1 MIDSTN
7 TILIML
13 FIIIQVSIFI
23 SWIYFLIYTIKS
35 LKQVPKLAVFI
46 SYKNIVFPKVSVI
59 LPARNE
65 ESYIEKC
72 LGSLLKQDYSNYE
85 IVAIND
91 SSSDRTG
98 EIIQKYSTMNSKIIF
113 INAEAKPEGWTGK
126 NWACYQGYI
135 KSSGQLFLFT
145 DADTTHSS
153 STISLAVNHLLAKE
167 LDALTA
173 KPKILANDFWTKITL
188 PILWTLSVSRYSA
201 LKANDPKTSV
211 GYFFGSFF
219 IITKKAYEAVGTH
232 KAVKD
237 EIVEDGALGRKV
249 KEQCFKLRVVN
260 GEDHIHAVWAR
271 NSSTLWH
278 GLRRLMIPLYKREK
292 IKAIMMVVATFLLLI
307 YSLILL
313 PFLITMTLDKKD
325 VTVTISNYS
334 LDLILLFLTVMSILL
349 LIITNIL
356 QLKYA
361 VFQNSLYSLLFP
373 LAGSFVFIAFLSSI
387 INSGKKD
394 VIKWRGRR
402 YSIHENKI

>member
-1 MIDSTN
+1 MVFHN
-7 TILIML
+7 TILIIL
-13 FIIIQVSIFI
+13 FIIQAIIFS

-35 LKQVPKLAVFI
+35 LKGVPKLLFLK
-46 SYKNIVFPKVSVI
+46 SDENIVFPKVSVI

-65 ESYIEKC
+65 QKYIEKC
-72 LGSLLKQDYSNYE
+72 LDSLLKQDYTNYE

-98 EIIQKYSTMNSKIIF
+98 EIIQKYSTKNSKIIF

-135 KSSGQLFLFT
+135 KSTGQLFLFT

-153 STISLAVNHLLAKE
+153 STISLAVNNLLAKE

-173 KPKILANDFWTKITL
+173 IPQILANDFWTKITL
-188 PILWTLSVSRYSA
+188 PILWTLSISRYSA
-201 LKANDPKTSV
+201 LKANDPKTNV

-219 IITKKAYEAVGTH
+219 IITKKTYEAVGTH
-232 KAVKD
+232 KAVKE

-249 KEQCFKLRVVN
+249 KEQGFKLRVVH
-260 GEDHIHAVWAR
+260 GEDHIQAVWAR
-271 NSSTLWH
+271 SSSTLWH
-278 GLRRLMIPLYKREK
+278 GLRRLMVPLYKREK
-292 IKAIMMVVATFLLLI
+292 IKASLMVVATFLLLI
-307 YSLILL
+307 YSLIVL
-313 PFLITMTLDKKD
+313 PFSITMALDEKD
-325 VTVTISNYS
+325 VTLTINNYS
-334 LDLILLFLTVMSILL
+334 LDLILLFLTIMSILL

-356 QLKYA
+356 QLKYTI
-361 VFQNSLYSLLFP
+361 FQNSLYSLSFP

-394 VIKWRGRR
+394 VINWRGRR
-402 YSIHENKI
+402 YSIKEN

>member
-1 MIDSTN
+1 LVFHN
-7 TILIML
+7 TILIIL
-13 FIIIQVSIFI
+13 FIIQAIIFS

-35 LKQVPKLAVFI
+35 LKGVPKLLFLK
-46 SYKNIVFPKVSVI
+46 SYENIVFPKVSVI

-65 ESYIEKC
+65 QKYIEKC
-72 LGSLLKQDYSNYE
+72 LDSLLKQDYSNYE

-98 EIIQKYSTMNSKIIF
+98 EIIQNYSTKNSKIIF

-135 KSSGQLFLFT
+135 KSTGQLFLFT

-153 STISLAVNHLLAKE
+153 STISLAVNNLLAKE

-173 KPKILANDFWTKITL
+173 IPKILANDFWTKITL
-188 PILWTLSVSRYSA
+188 PILWTLSISRYSA
-201 LKANDPKTSV
+201 LKANDPKTNV

-219 IITKKAYEAVGTH
+219 IITKKTYEAVGTH
-232 KAVKD
+232 KAVKE

-249 KEQCFKLRVVN
+249 KEQGFKLRVVH
-260 GEDHIHAVWAR
+260 GEDHIQAVWAR

-278 GLRRLMIPLYKREK
+278 GLRRLMVPLYKREK
-292 IKAIMMVVATFLLLI
+292 IKASLMVVATFLLLI
-307 YSLILL
+307 YSLIVL
-313 PFLITMTLDKKD
+313 PFSIIMALDEKD
-325 VTVTISNYS
+325 VTLTINNYS
-334 LDLILLFLTVMSILL
+334 LDLILLFLTIMSILL
-349 LIITNIL
+349 LIITNVL
-356 QLKYA
+356 QLKYTI
-361 VFQNSLYSLLFP
+361 FQNSLYSLSFP

-394 VIKWRGRR
+394 VINWRGRR
-402 YSIHENKI
+402 YSIKEN

>member
-1 MIDSTN
+1 MVFHN
-7 TILIML
+7 TILIIL
-13 FIIIQVSIFI
+13 FIIQAIIFS

-35 LKQVPKLAVFI
+35 LKGVPKLLFLK
-46 SYKNIVFPKVSVI
+46 SYENIVFPKVSVI

-65 ESYIEKC
+65 QKYIEKC
-72 LGSLLKQDYSNYE
+72 LDSLLKQDYTNYE

-98 EIIQKYSTMNSKIIF
+98 EIIQKYSTKNSKIIF

-135 KSSGQLFLFT
+135 KSTGQLFLFT

-153 STISLAVNHLLAKE
+153 STISLAVNNLLAKE

-173 KPKILANDFWTKITL
+173 IPKILPNDFWTKITL
-188 PILWTLSVSRYSA
+188 PILWTLSISRYSA
-201 LKANDPKTSV
+201 LKANDPKTNV

-219 IITKKAYEAVGTH
+219 IITKKTYEAVGTH
-232 KAVKD
+232 KAVKE

-249 KEQCFKLRVVN
+249 KEQGFKLRVVH
-260 GEDHIHAVWAR
+260 GEDHIQAVWAR
-271 NSSTLWH
+271 SSSTLWH
-278 GLRRLMIPLYKREK
+278 GLRRLMVPLYKREK
-292 IKAIMMVVATFLLLI
+292 IKASLMVVATFLLLI
-307 YSLILL
+307 YSLIVL
-313 PFLITMTLDKKD
+313 PFSITMALDEKD
-325 VTVTISNYS
+325 VTLTINNYS
-334 LDLILLFLTVMSILL
+334 LDLILLFLNIMSILL

-356 QLKYA
+356 QLKYTI
-361 VFQNSLYSLLFP
+361 FQNSLYSLSFP

-394 VIKWRGRR
+394 VINWRGRR
-402 YSIHENKI
+402 YSIKEN

>member
-1 MIDSTN
+1 MIDSTH
-7 TILIML
+7 TILFML

-23 SWIYFLIYTIKS
+23 SWIYFLIYTIK
-35 LKQVPKLAVFI
+35 LLREVPKLSVLT
-46 SYKNIVFPKVSVI
+46 SYRNIVFPKVSVI

-72 LGSLLKQDYSNYE
+72 LCSLLKQDYSNYE

-167 LDALTA
+167 LDALTVI
-173 KPKILANDFWTKITL
+173 PKILANDFWTKITL

-201 LKANDPKTSV
+201 LKANDPKTNV

-232 KAVKD
+232 KGVK
-237 EIVEDGALGRKV
+237 EEMVEDGALGRKV

-292 IKAIMMVVATFLLLI
+292 IKAFMMVVATFFLLI
-307 YSLILL
+307 YSLIVL
-313 PFLITMTLDKKD
+313 PFSITMALDEKD
-325 VTVTISNYS
+325 VTVTIGNYS

-349 LIITNIL
+349 LIIINVL
-356 QLKYA
+356 QLKYT
-361 VFQNSLYSLLFP
+361 VFQNSLYSLFFP

-402 YSIHENKI
+402 YSIYENKI

>member
-1 MIDSTN
+1 MVFHN
-7 TILIML
+7 TILIIL
-13 FIIIQVSIFI
+13 FIIQVIIFS

-35 LKQVPKLAVFI
+35 LKGVPKLFLKP
-46 SYKNIVFPKVSVI
+46 YENIVFPKVSVI

-65 ESYIEKC
+65 QKYIEKC
-72 LGSLLKQDYSNYE
+72 LDSLLKQDYSNYE

-98 EIIQKYSTMNSKIIF
+98 EIIQKYSTKNSKIIF

-135 KSSGQLFLFT
+135 KSTGQLFLFT

-153 STISLAVNHLLAKE
+153 STISLAVNNLLARE

-173 KPKILANDFWTKITL
+173 IPKILANDFWTKITL
-188 PILWTLSVSRYSA
+188 PVLWTLSISRYSA
-201 LKANDPKTSV
+201 LKANDPKTNV

-219 IITKKAYEAVGTH
+219 IITKKTYEAVGTH
-232 KAVKD
+232 KAVKE

-249 KEQCFKLRVVN
+249 KEQGFKLRVVH
-260 GEDHIHAVWAR
+260 GEDHIQAVWAR
-271 NSSTLWH
+271 SSSTLWH
-278 GLRRLMIPLYKREK
+278 GLRRLMVPLYKREK
-292 IKAIMMVVATFLLLI
+292 IKASLMVVATFLLLI
-307 YSLILL
+307 YSLIVL
-313 PFLITMTLDKKD
+313 PFSITMALDEKD
-325 VTVTISNYS
+325 VNLTINNYS
-334 LDLILLFLTVMSILL
+334 LDLILLFLTIMSILL

-356 QLKYA
+356 QLKYTI
-361 VFQNSLYSLLFP
+361 FQNSLYSLSFP

-394 VIKWRGRR
+394 VINWRGRR
-402 YSIHENKI
+402 YTIKEN

>member
-1 MIDSTN
+1 MVFHN
-7 TILIML
+7 TILIIL
-13 FIIIQVSIFI
+13 FIIQAIIFS

-35 LKQVPKLAVFI
+35 LKGVPKLLFLK
-46 SYKNIVFPKVSVI
+46 SYENIVFPKVSVI

-65 ESYIEKC
+65 QKYIEKC
-72 LGSLLKQDYSNYE
+72 LDSLLKQDYSNYE

-98 EIIQKYSTMNSKIIF
+98 EIIQKYSTKNSKIIF

-135 KSSGQLFLFT
+135 KSTGQLFLFT

-153 STISLAVNHLLAKE
+153 STISLAVNNLLAKE

-173 KPKILANDFWTKITL
+173 IPQILANDFWTKITL
-188 PILWTLSVSRYSA
+188 PILWTLSISRYSA
-201 LKANDPKTSV
+201 LKANDPKTNV

-219 IITKKAYEAVGTH
+219 IITKKTYEAVGTH
-232 KAVKD
+232 KAVKE

-249 KEQCFKLRVVN
+249 KEQGFKLRVVH
-260 GEDHIHAVWAR
+260 GEDHIQAVWAR
-271 NSSTLWH
+271 SSSTLWH
-278 GLRRLMIPLYKREK
+278 GLRRLMVPLYKREK
-292 IKAIMMVVATFLLLI
+292 IKASLMVVATFLLLI
-307 YSLILL
+307 YSLIVL
-313 PFLITMTLDKKD
+313 PFSITMALDEKD
-325 VTVTISNYS
+325 VTLTINNYS
-334 LDLILLFLTVMSILL
+334 LDLILLFLTIMSILL

-356 QLKYA
+356 QLKYTI
-361 VFQNSLYSLLFP
+361 FQNSLYSLSFP

-394 VIKWRGRR
+394 VINWRGRR
-402 YSIHENKI
+402 YSIKEN

>member
-1 MIDSTN
+1 MLHN
-7 TILIML
+7 TILIIL
-13 FIIIQVSIFI
+13 FIIQVIIFS

-35 LKQVPKLAVFI
+35 LKGVPKLLFLK
-46 SYKNIVFPKVSVI
+46 SYENIVFPKVSVI

-65 ESYIEKC
+65 EKYIEKC
-72 LGSLLKQDYSNYE
+72 LDSLLKQDYSNYE

-98 EIIQKYSTMNSKIIF
+98 EIIQKYSTKNSKIIF

-135 KSSGQLFLFT
+135 KSTGQLFLFT

-153 STISLAVNHLLAKE
+153 STISLAVDNLLAKE

-173 KPKILANDFWTKITL
+173 IPKILANDFWTKITL
-188 PILWTLSVSRYSA
+188 PILWTLSISRYSA
-201 LKANDPKTSV
+201 LKANDPKTNV

-219 IITKKAYEAVGTH
+219 IITKKTYEAVGTH
-232 KAVKD
+232 KAVKE

-249 KEQCFKLRVVN
+249 KEQGFKLRVVH
-260 GEDHIHAVWAR
+260 GEDHIQAVWAR

-278 GLRRLMIPLYKREK
+278 GLRRLMVPLYKREK
-292 IKAIMMVVATFLLLI
+292 IKASLMVVATFLLLI
-307 YSLILL
+307 YSLIVL
-313 PFLITMTLDKKD
+313 PFSITMALDEKD
-325 VTVTISNYS
+325 VTLTINNYS
-334 LDLILLFLTVMSILL
+334 LDLILLFLTIMSILL
-349 LIITNIL
+349 LIITNVL
-356 QLKYA
+356 QLKYTI
-361 VFQNSLYSLLFP
+361 FQNSLYSLSFP

-394 VIKWRGRR
+394 VINWQGRR
-402 YSIHENKI
+402 YSIKEN

>member
-1 MIDSTN
+1 MHDWFSI
-7 TILIML
+7 IQFLIIL
-13 FIIIQVSIFI
+13 FIIQVIIFS

-35 LKQVPKLAVFI
+35 LKGVPKLLFLK
-46 SYKNIVFPKVSVI
+46 SYENIVFPKVSVI

-65 ESYIEKC
+65 QKYIEKC
-72 LGSLLKQDYSNYE
+72 LDSLLKQDYSNYE

-98 EIIQKYSTMNSKIIF
+98 EIIQKYSTKNSKIIF

-135 KSSGQLFLFT
+135 KSTGQLFLFT

-153 STISLAVNHLLAKE
+153 STISLAVNNLLARE

-173 KPKILANDFWTKITL
+173 IPKILANDFWTKITL
-188 PILWTLSVSRYSA
+188 PVLWTLSISRYSA
-201 LKANDPKTSV
+201 LKANDPKTNV

-219 IITKKAYEAVGTH
+219 IITKKTYEAVGTH
-232 KAVKD
+232 KAVKE

-249 KEQCFKLRVVN
+249 KEQGFKLRVVH
-260 GEDHIHAVWAR
+260 GEDHIQAVWAR
-271 NSSTLWH
+271 SSSTLWH
-278 GLRRLMIPLYKREK
+278 GLRRLMVPLYKREK
-292 IKAIMMVVATFLLLI
+292 IKASLMVVATFLLLI
-307 YSLILL
+307 YSLIVL
-313 PFLITMTLDKKD
+313 PFSITMALDEKD
-325 VTVTISNYS
+325 VNLTINNYS
-334 LDLILLFLTVMSILL
+334 LDLILLFLTIMSILL

-356 QLKYA
+356 QLKYTI
-361 VFQNSLYSLLFP
+361 FQNSLYSLSFP

-394 VIKWRGRR
+394 VINWRGRR
-402 YSIHENKI
+402 YTIKEN

>member
-1 MIDSTN
+1 MVFHN
-7 TILIML
+7 TILIIL
-13 FIIIQVSIFI
+13 FIIQAIIFS

-35 LKQVPKLAVFI
+35 LKGVPKLLFLK
-46 SYKNIVFPKVSVI
+46 SYENIVFPKVSVI

-65 ESYIEKC
+65 QKYIEKC
-72 LGSLLKQDYSNYE
+72 LDSLLKQDYSNYE

-98 EIIQKYSTMNSKIIF
+98 EIIQKYSTKNSKIIF

-135 KSSGQLFLFT
+135 KSTGQLFLFT

-153 STISLAVNHLLAKE
+153 STISLAVNNLLAKE

-173 KPKILANDFWTKITL
+173 IPKILANDFWTKITL
-188 PILWTLSVSRYSA
+188 PILWTLSISRYSA
-201 LKANDPKTSV
+201 LKANDPKTNV

-219 IITKKAYEAVGTH
+219 IITKKTYEAVGTH
-232 KAVKD
+232 KAVKE

-249 KEQCFKLRVVN
+249 KEQGFKLRVVH
-260 GEDHIHAVWAR
+260 GEDHIQAVWAR

-278 GLRRLMIPLYKREK
+278 GLRRLMVPLYKREK
-292 IKAIMMVVATFLLLI
+292 IKASLMVVATFLLLI
-307 YSLILL
+307 YSLIVL
-313 PFLITMTLDKKD
+313 PFSITMALDEKD
-325 VTVTISNYS
+325 VTLTINNYS
-334 LDLILLFLTVMSILL
+334 LDLILLFLTIMSILL
-349 LIITNIL
+349 LIITNVL
-356 QLKYA
+356 QLKYTI
-361 VFQNSLYSLLFP
+361 FQNSLYSLSFP

-394 VIKWRGRR
+394 VINWRGRR
-402 YSIHENKI
+402 YSIKEN

>member
-1 MIDSTN
+1 MLHN
-7 TILIML
+7 TILIIL
-13 FIIIQVSIFI
+13 FIIQVIIFS

-35 LKQVPKLAVFI
+35 LKGVPKLLFLK
-46 SYKNIVFPKVSVI
+46 SYENIVFPKVSVI

-65 ESYIEKC
+65 EKYIEKC
-72 LGSLLKQDYSNYE
+72 LDSLLKQDYSNYE

-98 EIIQKYSTMNSKIIF
+98 EIIQKYSTKNSKIIF

-135 KSSGQLFLFT
+135 KSTGQLFLFT

-153 STISLAVNHLLAKE
+153 STISLAVNNLLAKE

-173 KPKILANDFWTKITL
+173 IPKILANDFWTKITL
-188 PILWTLSVSRYSA
+188 PILWTLSISRYSA
-201 LKANDPKTSV
+201 LKANDPKTNV

-219 IITKKAYEAVGTH
+219 IITKKTYEAVGTH
-232 KAVKD
+232 KAVKE

-249 KEQCFKLRVVN
+249 KEQGFKLRVVH
-260 GEDHIHAVWAR
+260 GEDHIQAVWAR

-278 GLRRLMIPLYKREK
+278 GLRRLMVPLYKREK
-292 IKAIMMVVATFLLLI
+292 IKASLMVVATFLLLI
-307 YSLILL
+307 YSLIVL
-313 PFLITMTLDKKD
+313 PFSITMALDEKD
-325 VTVTISNYS
+325 VTLTINNYS
-334 LDLILLFLTVMSILL
+334 LDLILLFLTIMSILL
-349 LIITNIL
+349 LIITNVL
-356 QLKYA
+356 QLKYTI
-361 VFQNSLYSLLFP
+361 FQNSLYSLSFP

-394 VIKWRGRR
+394 VINWQGRR
-402 YSIHENKI
+402 YSIKEN

>member
-1 MIDSTN
+1 MVFHN
-7 TILIML
+7 TILIIL
-13 FIIIQVSIFI
+13 FIIQVIIFS

-35 LKQVPKLAVFI
+35 LKGVPKLLFLK
-46 SYKNIVFPKVSVI
+46 SYENIVFPKVSVI

-65 ESYIEKC
+65 EKYIEKC
-72 LGSLLKQDYSNYE
+72 LDSLLKQDYSNYE

-98 EIIQKYSTMNSKIIF
+98 EIIQKYSTKNSKIIF

-135 KSSGQLFLFT
+135 KSTGQLFLFT

-153 STISLAVNHLLAKE
+153 STISLAVNNLLAKE

-173 KPKILANDFWTKITL
+173 IPKILANDFWTKITL
-188 PILWTLSVSRYSA
+188 PILWTLSISRYSA
-201 LKANDPKTSV
+201 LKANDPKTNV

-219 IITKKAYEAVGTH
+219 IITKKTYEAVGTH
-232 KAVKD
+232 KAVKE

-249 KEQCFKLRVVN
+249 KEQGFKLRVVH
-260 GEDHIHAVWAR
+260 GEDHIQAVWAR

-278 GLRRLMIPLYKREK
+278 GLRRLMVPLYKREK
-292 IKAIMMVVATFLLLI
+292 IKASLMVVATFLLLI
-307 YSLILL
+307 YSLIVL
-313 PFLITMTLDKKD
+313 PFSITMALDEKD
-325 VTVTISNYS
+325 VTLTINNYS
-334 LDLILLFLTVMSILL
+334 LDLILLFLTIMSILL
-349 LIITNIL
+349 LIITNVL
-356 QLKYA
+356 QLKYTI
-361 VFQNSLYSLLFP
+361 FQNSLYSLSFP

-394 VIKWRGRR
+394 VINWQGRR
-402 YSIHENKI
+402 YSIKEN

>member
-1 MIDSTN
+1 MVFHN
-7 TILIML
+7 TILIIL
-13 FIIIQVSIFI
+13 FIIQAIIFS

-35 LKQVPKLAVFI
+35 LKGVPKLLFLK
-46 SYKNIVFPKVSVI
+46 SYENIVFPKVSVI

-65 ESYIEKC
+65 QKYIEKC
-72 LGSLLKQDYSNYE
+72 LDSLLKQDYSNYE

-98 EIIQKYSTMNSKIIF
+98 EIIQKYSTKNSKIIF

-135 KSSGQLFLFT
+135 KSTGQLFLFT

-153 STISLAVNHLLAKE
+153 STISLAVNNLLAKE

-173 KPKILANDFWTKITL
+173 IPKILPNDFWTKITL
-188 PILWTLSVSRYSA
+188 PILWTLSISRYSA
-201 LKANDPKTSV
+201 LKANDPKTNV

-219 IITKKAYEAVGTH
+219 IITKKTYEAVGTH
-232 KAVKD
+232 KAVKE

-249 KEQCFKLRVVN
+249 KEQGFKLRVVH
-260 GEDHIHAVWAR
+260 GEDHIQAVWAR
-271 NSSTLWH
+271 SSSTLWH
-278 GLRRLMIPLYKREK
+278 GLRRLMVPLYKREK
-292 IKAIMMVVATFLLLI
+292 IKASLMVVATFLLLI
-307 YSLILL
+307 YSLIVL
-313 PFLITMTLDKKD
+313 PFSITMALDEKD
-325 VTVTISNYS
+325 VTLTINNYS
-334 LDLILLFLTVMSILL
+334 LDLILLFLTIMSILL

-356 QLKYA
+356 QLKYTI
-361 VFQNSLYSLLFP
+361 FQNSLYSLSFP

-394 VIKWRGRR
+394 VINWRGRR
-402 YSIHENKI
+402 YSIKEN

>member
-1 MIDSTN
+1 MVFYN
-7 TILIML
+7 TILIIL
-13 FIIIQVSIFI
+13 FIIQAIIFS

-35 LKQVPKLAVFI
+35 LKGVPKLLFLK
-46 SYKNIVFPKVSVI
+46 SYENIVFPKVSVI

-65 ESYIEKC
+65 QKYIEKC
-72 LGSLLKQDYSNYE
+72 LDSLLKQDYSNYE

-98 EIIQKYSTMNSKIIF
+98 EIIQKYSTKNSKIIF

-135 KSSGQLFLFT
+135 KSTGQLFLFT

-153 STISLAVNHLLAKE
+153 STISLAVNNLLAKE

-173 KPKILANDFWTKITL
+173 IPKILPNDFWTKITL
-188 PILWTLSVSRYSA
+188 PILWTLSISRYSA
-201 LKANDPKTSV
+201 LKANDPKTNV

-219 IITKKAYEAVGTH
+219 IITKKTYEAVGTH
-232 KAVKD
+232 KAVKE

-249 KEQCFKLRVVN
+249 KEQGFKLRVVH
-260 GEDHIHAVWAR
+260 GEDHIQAVWAR
-271 NSSTLWH
+271 SSSTLWH
-278 GLRRLMIPLYKREK
+278 GLRRLMVPLYKREK
-292 IKAIMMVVATFLLLI
+292 IKASLMVVATFLLLI
-307 YSLILL
+307 YSLIVL
-313 PFLITMTLDKKD
+313 PFSITMALDEKD
-325 VTVTISNYS
+325 VTLTINNYS
-334 LDLILLFLTVMSILL
+334 LDLILLFLTIMSILL

-356 QLKYA
+356 QLKYTI
-361 VFQNSLYSLLFP
+361 FQNSLYSLSFP

-394 VIKWRGRR
+394 VINWRGRR
-402 YSIHENKI
+402 YSIKEN

>member
-1 MIDSTN
+1 LIFHN
-7 TILIML
+7 PILIIL
-13 FIIIQVSIFI
+13 FIIQVIIFS

-35 LKQVPKLAVFI
+35 LREVPKLSFLT
-46 SYKNIVFPKVSVI
+46 SFGNIAFPKVSVI

-65 ESYIEKC
+65 EHYIEKC

-98 EIIQKYSTMNSKIIF
+98 EIIQKYSTKNSKIIF
-113 INAEAKPEGWTGK
+113 IDAAAKPDGWTGK

-135 KSSGQLFLFT
+135 KSTGELFIFT

-153 STISLAVNHLLAKE
+153 STVSLAVNHLLTNE

-173 KPKILANDFWTKITL
+173 IPKILANDFWTRITL
-188 PILWTLSVSRYSA
+188 PILWTLSIFRYSA
-201 LKANDPKTSV
+201 LKANDPKTNV

-219 IITKKAYEAVGTH
+219 IITKKTYEAVGTH
-232 KAVKD
+232 KAVKE
-237 EIVEDGALGRKV
+237 EIVEDGALGKKV
-249 KEQCFKLRVVN
+249 KEQGFKLRVVH

-278 GLRRLMIPLYKREK
+278 GLRRLMVPLYKREK
-292 IKAIMMVVATFLLLI
+292 IKASLMVVATFLLLI
-307 YSLILL
+307 YSLIVL
-313 PFLITMTLDKKD
+313 PFSINMALDEKEVTMS
-325 VTVTISNYS
+325 ISNYS
-334 LDLILLFLTVMSILL
+334 LDLLLLYLTALSILL
-349 LIITNIL
+349 LLITNVL

-361 VFQNSLYSLLFP
+361 VFQNSLYSLSFP
-373 LAGSFVFIAFLSSI
+373 LAGSFIFFAFLSSI

-394 VIKWRGRR
+394 VINWRGRR
-402 YSIHENKI
+402 YSIHEIKYK

>member
-1 MIDSTN
+1 MI
-7 TILIML
+7 
-13 FIIIQVSIFI
+13 IFS

-35 LKQVPKLAVFI
+35 LKGVPKLLFLK
-46 SYKNIVFPKVSVI
+46 SYENIVFPKVSVI

-65 ESYIEKC
+65 QKYIEKC
-72 LGSLLKQDYSNYE
+72 LDSLLKQDYSNYE

-98 EIIQKYSTMNSKIIF
+98 EIIQKYSTKNSKIIF

-135 KSSGQLFLFT
+135 KSTGQLFLFT

-153 STISLAVNHLLAKE
+153 STISLAVNNLLAKE

-173 KPKILANDFWTKITL
+173 IPKILPNDFWTKITL
-188 PILWTLSVSRYSA
+188 PILWTLSISRYSA
-201 LKANDPKTSV
+201 LKANDPKTNV

-219 IITKKAYEAVGTH
+219 IITKKTYEAVGTH
-232 KAVKD
+232 KAVKE

-249 KEQCFKLRVVN
+249 KEQGFKLRVVH
-260 GEDHIHAVWAR
+260 GEDHIQAVWAR
-271 NSSTLWH
+271 SSSTLWH
-278 GLRRLMIPLYKREK
+278 GLRRLMVPLYKREK
-292 IKAIMMVVATFLLLI
+292 IKASLMVVATFLLLI
-307 YSLILL
+307 YSLIVL
-313 PFLITMTLDKKD
+313 PFSITMALDEKD
-325 VTVTISNYS
+325 VTMTINNYS

-356 QLKYA
+356 QLKYTI
-361 VFQNSLYSLLFP
+361 FQNSLYSLSFP

-394 VIKWRGRR
+394 VINWRGRR
-402 YSIHENKI
+402 YSIQEN

>member
-1 MIDSTN
+1 MVFHN
-7 TILIML
+7 TILIIL
-13 FIIIQVSIFI
+13 FIIQAIIFS

-35 LKQVPKLAVFI
+35 LKGVPKLLFLK
-46 SYKNIVFPKVSVI
+46 SYENIVFPKVSVI

-65 ESYIEKC
+65 QKYIEKC
-72 LGSLLKQDYSNYE
+72 LDSLLKQDYSNYE

-98 EIIQKYSTMNSKIIF
+98 EIIQKYSTKNSKIIF

-135 KSSGQLFLFT
+135 KSTGQLFLFT

-153 STISLAVNHLLAKE
+153 STISLAVNNLLAKE

-173 KPKILANDFWTKITL
+173 IPKILPNDFWTKITL
-188 PILWTLSVSRYSA
+188 PILWTLSISRYSA
-201 LKANDPKTSV
+201 LKANDPKTNV

-219 IITKKAYEAVGTH
+219 IITKKTYEAVGTH
-232 KAVKD
+232 KAVKE

-249 KEQCFKLRVVN
+249 KEQGFKLRVVH
-260 GEDHIHAVWAR
+260 GEDHIQAVWAR
-271 NSSTLWH
+271 SSSTLWH
-278 GLRRLMIPLYKREK
+278 GLRRLMVPLYKREK
-292 IKAIMMVVATFLLLI
+292 IKASLMVVATFLLLI
-307 YSLILL
+307 YSLIVL
-313 PFLITMTLDKKD
+313 PFSITMALDEKD
-325 VTVTISNYS
+325 VTLTVNNYS
-334 LDLILLFLTVMSILL
+334 LDLILLFLTIMSILL

-356 QLKYA
+356 QLKYTI
-361 VFQNSLYSLLFP
+361 FQNSLYSLSFP

-394 VIKWRGRR
+394 VINWRGRR
-402 YSIHENKI
+402 YSIKEN

>member
-1 MIDSTN
+1 MVFHN
-7 TILIML
+7 TILIIL
-13 FIIIQVSIFI
+13 FIIQVIIFS

-35 LKQVPKLAVFI
+35 LKGVPKLLFLK
-46 SYKNIVFPKVSVI
+46 SYENIVFPKVSVI

-65 ESYIEKC
+65 EKYIEKC
-72 LGSLLKQDYSNYE
+72 LDSLLKQDYSNYE

-98 EIIQKYSTMNSKIIF
+98 EIIQKYSTKNSKIIF

-135 KSSGQLFLFT
+135 KSTGQLFLFT

-153 STISLAVNHLLAKE
+153 STISLAVNNLLAKE

-173 KPKILANDFWTKITL
+173 IPKILANDFWTKITL
-188 PILWTLSVSRYSA
+188 PILWTLSISRYSA
-201 LKANDPKTSV
+201 LKANDPKTNV

-219 IITKKAYEAVGTH
+219 IITKKTYEAVGTH
-232 KAVKD
+232 KAVKE

-249 KEQCFKLRVVN
+249 KEQGFKLRVVH
-260 GEDHIHAVWAR
+260 GEDHIQAVWAR

-278 GLRRLMIPLYKREK
+278 GLRRLMVPLYKREK
-292 IKAIMMVVATFLLLI
+292 IKASLMVVATFLLLI
-307 YSLILL
+307 YSLIVL
-313 PFLITMTLDKKD
+313 PFSIIMALDEKD
-325 VTVTISNYS
+325 VTLTINNYS
-334 LDLILLFLTVMSILL
+334 LDLILLFLTIMSILL
-349 LIITNIL
+349 LIITNVL
-356 QLKYA
+356 QLKYTI
-361 VFQNSLYSLLFP
+361 FQNSLYSLYFP

-394 VIKWRGRR
+394 VINWRGRR
-402 YSIHENKI
+402 YSIKEN

>member
-1 MIDSTN
+1 MI
-7 TILIML
+7 
-13 FIIIQVSIFI
+13 IFS

-35 LKQVPKLAVFI
+35 LKGVPKLLFLK
-46 SYKNIVFPKVSVI
+46 SYENIVFPKVSVI

-65 ESYIEKC
+65 QKYIEKC
-72 LGSLLKQDYSNYE
+72 LDSLLKQDYTNYE

-98 EIIQKYSTMNSKIIF
+98 EIIQKYSTKNSKIIF

-135 KSSGQLFLFT
+135 KSTGQLFLFT

-153 STISLAVNHLLAKE
+153 STISLAVNNLLAKE

-173 KPKILANDFWTKITL
+173 IPKILPNDFWTKITL
-188 PILWTLSVSRYSA
+188 PILWTLSISRYSA
-201 LKANDPKTSV
+201 LKANDPKTNV

-219 IITKKAYEAVGTH
+219 IITKKTYEAVGTH
-232 KAVKD
+232 KAVKE

-249 KEQCFKLRVVN
+249 KEQGFKLRVVH
-260 GEDHIHAVWAR
+260 GEDHIQAVWAR
-271 NSSTLWH
+271 SSSTLWH
-278 GLRRLMIPLYKREK
+278 GLRRLMVPLYKREK
-292 IKAIMMVVATFLLLI
+292 IKASLMVVATFLLLI
-307 YSLILL
+307 YSLIVL
-313 PFLITMTLDKKD
+313 PFSITMALDEKD
-325 VTVTISNYS
+325 VTLTINNYS
-334 LDLILLFLTVMSILL
+334 LDLILLFLTIMSILL

-356 QLKYA
+356 QLKYTI
-361 VFQNSLYSLLFP
+361 FQNSLYSLSFP

-394 VIKWRGRR
+394 VINWRGRR
-402 YSIHENKI
+402 YSIKEN